1 MTLITLG
8 IIAIAAMGFMIFGA
22 YKISL
27 IIHQM
32 KCKEAENLASFYREL
47 SKDKVLLVSEH

>member
-8 IIAIAAMGFMIFGA
+8 IIIIAAMGFMIFGA

-27 IIHQM
+27 ITLQM
-32 KCKEAENLASFYREL
+32 KCKEAENIAAFYREL

>member
-8 IIAIAAMGFMIFGA
+8 TIIIAAMGFMLFGA

-32 KCKEAENLASFYREL
+32 KCKEAENLAAFYSEL